1 MIEVKSMHTT
11 IFTTFEFLAVIL
23 LAGYITTLILDTVY
37 FAQNLLSSIVWNR
50 LASVGWHGRK

>member
-1 MIEVKSMHTT
+1 MYTT